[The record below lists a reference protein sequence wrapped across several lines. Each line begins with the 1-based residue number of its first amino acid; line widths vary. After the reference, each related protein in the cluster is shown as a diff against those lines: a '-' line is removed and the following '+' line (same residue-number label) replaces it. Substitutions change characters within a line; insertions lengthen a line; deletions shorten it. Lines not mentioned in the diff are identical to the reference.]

1 MTDRPVRIGLMGF
14 GRIGRNMFRQLR
26 GHPTLEISHIVD
38 IADPEGLTYLLKYDS
53 IYGRFPTPVTLEGN
67 MLTIAGKSSE
77 FRQER
82 EPGET
87 PWGDLGVEVVVQATG
102 KFRTSEAARR
112 HLDAGARK
120 VILASTPETPGDVP
134 ILLRGIN
141 DELLTP
147 ELEVVALG
155 SNTSNAVAPLLLILD
170 ETFGLDRCFFTTVH
184 AFTNSQRLADVPGSD
199 GFRTSRAAGENIIPA
214 ETNSPQILEEVM
226 PQLTG
231 KIQGVALNVPVADG
245 STVDMVSILD
255 RSTTIEELN
264 AAVEA
269 AAKEHFAGIIEY
281 SVDPIVSSDVVG
293 STYSGVYDSLATMVI
308 EGNMAKTIVWFDNGW
323 GYTAR
328 LIEVLE
334 TTASQ
339 LPQEVSA

>member
-14 GRIGRNMFRQLR
+14 GRIGRNLFRQLR

-38 IADPEGLTYLLKYDS
+38 TADPEGLAYLLKYDS
-53 IYGRFPTPVTLEGN
+53 IYGRFPTPVSLEGN
-67 MLTIAGKSSE
+67 TLTIAAKSSE
-77 FRQER
+77 FRQEK
-82 EPGET
+82 EPGDT

-102 KFRTSEAARR
+102 KYRTSEYARR
-112 HLDAGARK
+112 HIDAGARK

-141 DELLTP
+141 DEVLTP
-147 ELEVVALG
+147 ELDIVALG
-155 SNTSNAVAPLLLILD
+155 SNTSNAVAPILLILD

-184 AFTNSQRLADVPGSD
+184 AFTNVQRLADVPGSD

-255 RSTTIEELN
+255 RATTIEELN
-264 AAVEA
+264 ASVEA
-269 AAKEHFAGIIEY
+269 AAKERFAGIIEY
-281 SVDPIVSSDVVG
+281 SVDPIVSRDVVG
-293 STYSGVYDSLATMVI
+293 STHSGVYDSLATMVI
-308 EGNMAKTIVWFDNGW
+308 EGNMTKTIVWYDNGW

-339 LPQEVSA
+339 LPQEVSS